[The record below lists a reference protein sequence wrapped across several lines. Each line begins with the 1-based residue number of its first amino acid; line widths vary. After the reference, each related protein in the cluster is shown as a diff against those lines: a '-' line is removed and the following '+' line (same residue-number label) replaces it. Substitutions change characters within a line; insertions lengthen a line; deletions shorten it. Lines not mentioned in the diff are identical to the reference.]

1 MFSSLICYQV
11 LDCLQ
16 GHWNIRKRFEPEAGQ
31 GLPFLLEML
40 VDYGILTRGWWW
52 NIDFV
57 MNKDEEEYC
66 VDVQFRYPTTAA
78 GGLKTV
84 GLDLRLHYI
93 EFKSARYVICIV

>member
-1 MFSSLICYQV
+1 M
-11 LDCLQ
+11 Q

-40 VDYGILTRGWWW
+40 VDDGKLTVADVEAWILLPVFSHNEHWTKMKK
-52 NIDFV
+52 NYVLMYSLIS
-57 MNKDEEEYC
+57 N
-66 VDVQFRYPTTAA
+66 RYPTTAE

-93 EFKSARYVICIV
+93 EFKSAR